1 MLLAQNQS
9 QFVGQLPQAAVC
21 TRGWSREETMAYR
34 LGTFAHTASFP
45 ACTQIV
51 GKLGNLRQASKDST
65 RGG

>member
-1 MLLAQNQS
+1 
-9 QFVGQLPQAAVC
+9 
-21 TRGWSREETMAYR
+21 MAYR